1 VLRIVLPFT
10 LSTLASINVAVEIVV
25 LIEIIVVVD
34 VDVAATPVAVAPM
47 ATPSSPGGRTQRNAC
62 APH

>member
-1 VLRIVLPFT
+1 VLGVVLP
-10 LSTLASINVAVEIVV
+10 STLPTLPSINVAVEIVV
-25 LIEIIVVVD
+25 LVEIIVVVD
-34 VDVAATPVAVAPM
+34 VDVAATPVAVAPI